1 MPEKSNINR
10 TQYQLD
16 DDGIDIKIIFNF
28 FLRNKIIIGSVSFLF
43 FIVACFYSLTLK
55 RVWEGQFQI
64 VLNSENKSVLNF
76 QNNLPIQNLL
86 NQPSSDLNTQVGI
99 LKSQSV
105 LMPLYKYVTSIEN
118 LDSSKEDLNFS
129 SWKKNLTVQLEKKTS
144 ILNIAYRDTNKK
156 LIIPALEKMANIYQD
171 YSGEA
176 EKRSEELTRQYLL
189 GQIKTF
195 KLKSSNSLKEA
206 QEFAIEQDLI
216 FNDGI
221 ISDSFKSS
229 NPKSSNSSNTNLGSN
244 IEIENIRAA
253 AANRIRLIDLQIKK
267 IKEIGDDIE
276 KLQYIGSNIPSVVEQ
291 GLPQQLTDVEIELVR
306 QRILYTENDSNVLR
320 MIQERD
326 LLVELLKKMSI
337 GYLVAERLETEAKMQ
352 SAMRPKG
359 VLLKYKELLRQA
371 ARDEATLVKLENDL
385 RVVELQQAKVKDSW
399 KLITNPR
406 ILQIPVAPNR
416 KNIGFMG
423 LLFGFFLGSTIS
435 LYKEKRSDKIYEL
448 DFLKKIIS
456 APFIDEI
463 IIQED
468 ISKSQG
474 IIFIKEFIKSQ
485 PGKKVF
491 FLCLKYP
498 EIDYLKTIKDHLN
511 LDDSIKK
518 DIELIHF
525 PSKLNSCITSDTVL
539 LFVSYRYSKY
549 SDIKN
554 LNEKLSGM
562 NINLNGFTVLI

>member
-1 MPEKSNINR
+1 MTENSNINQ
-10 TQYQLD
+10 TQYQFV
-16 DDGIDIKIIFNF
+16 DDGIDIRIIFNF

-43 FIVACFYSLTLK
+43 FIVACFYSLTIK

-64 VLNSENKSVLNF
+64 VLNSDNKSLVNL

-105 LMPLYKYVTSIEN
+105 LMPLYKYVTSIRN
-118 LDSSKEDLNFS
+118 LDSGIADLSFS
-129 SWKKNLTVQLEKKTS
+129 SWKKNLSVQLEKKTS

-156 LIIPALEKMANIYQD
+156 LIIPALEKMATIYQD
-171 YSGEA
+171 YSGES

-189 GQIKTF
+189 SQIKTF

-216 FNDGI
+216 FKDGI
-221 ISDSFKSS
+221 ISDGFAPDSFKSPS
-229 NPKSSNSSNTNLGSN
+229 TNTNLGSN
-244 IEIENIRAA
+244 IEIEQIRAA
-253 AANRIRLIDLQIKK
+253 AANRIRFIDLQIKK

-276 KLQYIGSNIPSVVEQ
+276 KLKYIGSNIPTVVEQ
-291 GLPQQLTDVEIELVR
+291 GLPQQLTDVETELVR
-306 QRILYTENDSNVLR
+306 QRILYTETDQNVLR
-320 MIQERD
+320 IIEERD
-326 LLVELLKKMSI
+326 LLVELLKKTSI
-337 GYLVAERLETEAKMQ
+337 GYLEAERLETEAKMQ

-371 ARDEATLVKLENDL
+371 VRDEATLVKLENDL

-399 KLITNPR
+399 KLISNPR
-406 ILQIPVAPNR
+406 ILKIPVAPKR
-416 KNIGFMG
+416 KNIGFTG
-423 LLFGFFLGSTIS
+423 LLFGFFLGSIIS
-435 LYKEKRSDKIYEL
+435 LYKEKRSGKIYEL
-448 DFLKKIIS
+448 DFMKKIIS

-491 FLCLKYP
+491 FLCLKDP
-498 EIDYLKTIKDHLN
+498 EIDYLKTIKDHLT

-518 DIELIHF
+518 EIELIHF
-525 PSKLNSCITSDTVL
+525 PSKLNSCITADTVL
-539 LFVSYRYSKY
+539 LFISYRYSKY
-549 SDIKN
+549 SDLKN
-554 LNEKLSGM
+554 LNEKLNGM
-562 NINLNGFTVLI
+562 NINLKGFIVLI

>member
-1 MPEKSNINR
+1 MSENLNLNQ
-10 TQYQLD
+10 TQYNLD
-16 DDGIDIKIIFNF
+16 DNEIDFQIIINF
-28 FLRNKIIIGSVSFLF
+28 FLRNKIIIGSISFLF
-43 FIVACFYSLTLK
+43 FLVASLYSLTLK

-64 VLNSENKSVLNF
+64 VLNSENKSLLNL
-76 QNNLPIQNLL
+76 QNNLPIQNFL

-105 LMPLYKYVTSIEN
+105 LMPLYKYVTSIKN
-118 LDSSKEDLNFS
+118 LDSGKEDLSFS
-129 SWKKNLTVQLEKKTS
+129 SWKKSLTVQLEKQTS

-156 LIIPALEKMANIYQD
+156 LILPTLEKMATIYQD
-171 YSGEA
+171 YSGDA
-176 EKRSEELTRQYLL
+176 QKRSEELTRQYLL
-189 GQIKTF
+189 GQIKNF

-221 ISDSFKSS
+221 ISDGVE
-229 NPKSSNSSNTNLGSN
+229 SSNTNLGSN
-244 IEIENIRAA
+244 IEIENIRAS

-276 KLQYIGSNIPSVVEQ
+276 KLQYIGSNIPAVVKQ
-291 GLPQQLTDVEIELVR
+291 GLPQELSATEIELVR
-306 QRILYTENDSNVLR
+306 QRTLYNESDPSV
-320 MIQERD
+320 IKIIERRE
-326 LLVELLKKMSI
+326 LLIELLKKMSI
-337 GYLVAERLETEAKMQ
+337 GYLEAERLETEARMQ

-359 VLLKYKELLRQA
+359 VLLKYKELLREA
-371 ARDEATLVKLENDL
+371 VRDESTLVRLENDL
-385 RVVELQQAKVKDSW
+385 RVIELQQAKLKDPW

-406 ILQIPVAPNR
+406 LLKIPVAPKR

-423 LLFGFFLGSTIS
+423 LLFGFFLGSITS
-435 LYKEKRSDKIYEL
+435 LIKEKKSDNIYEL
-448 DFLKKIIS
+448 DLIKKTIS
-456 APFIDEI
+456 APLIDEI
-463 IIQED
+463 LIQED

-491 FLCLKYP
+491 FLCLKDP
-498 EIDYLKTIKDHLN
+498 EIDYLKIIKDHLT

-525 PSKLNSCITSDTVL
+525 PSKLNSCITADTVL
-539 LFVSYRYSKY
+539 LFISYRYSKY
-549 SDIKN
+549 SDLKN
-554 LNEKLSGM
+554 LNEKLNGM
-562 NINLNGFTVLI
+562 NINLKGFTVLI

>member
-156 LIIPALEKMANIYQD
+156 LIIPALEKMATIYQD

-229 NPKSSNSSNTNLGSN
+229 NTNLGSNSNTNLGSN

-337 GYLVAERLETEAKMQ
+337 GYLEAERLETEAKMQ

-435 LYKEKRSDKIYEL
+435 LYKEKKSGKIYEL
-448 DFLKKIIS
+448 DEIKKIIS

-468 ISKSQG
+468 LTKDKG
-474 IIFIKEFIKSQ
+474 ILYMKEFIKSI
-485 PGKKVF
+485 PSKKVY
-491 FLCLKYP
+491 FLFLNNL
-498 EIDYLKTIKDHLN
+498 EIEYLNKIKDFLT
-511 LDDSIKK
+511 LGDSIKK

-525 PSKLNSCITSDTVL
+525 PSKLNICTTADTVI
-539 LFVSYRYSKY
+539 LFVSRQHTKY
-549 SDIKN
+549 SDLMYLK
-554 LNEKLSGM
+554 EKLNGM
-562 NINLNGFTVLI
+562 NINLKGFALLI